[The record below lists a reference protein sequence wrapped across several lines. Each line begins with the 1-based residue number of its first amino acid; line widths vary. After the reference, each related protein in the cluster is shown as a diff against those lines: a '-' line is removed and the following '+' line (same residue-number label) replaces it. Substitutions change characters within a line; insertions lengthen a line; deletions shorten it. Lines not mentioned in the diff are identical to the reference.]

1 MKDLKVLVIDPDFDY
16 LQLISQ
22 FLSAD
27 GFHVVTAT
35 DGEEGLRKAMIESP
49 DLLLLEPMLS
59 KLHGFTL
66 CNIVSKEFKKKI
78 PVIIL
83 TNHYKDAHHEK
94 EAIQVYG
101 ASAYLKRP
109 IMKKELRSTI
119 FDVLGK
125 KSMEGVDETPIPQ
138 APEVKEPPKEELKET
153 LSPEAITE
161 QSSDDGEE
169 NPQEIVKEEP
179 PENIAVQTEDAVD
192 EVSPEILAENQP
204 GNGKGTPQEFVA
216 EEDTEAKAAPVEAP
230 TESSGNNGNGS
241 NGKSKVDK
249 MIDDI
254 ESEFGLLNT
263 KKVASSNPNLQI

>member
-22 FLSAD
+22 FLATD

-49 DLLLLEPMLS
+49 DLILIEPMLS

-83 TNHYKDAHHEK
+83 TNHYQDDHYKK

-101 ASAYLKRP
+101 AAAYLKRP
-109 IMKKELRSTI
+109 IMKKELRSAI
-119 FDVLGK
+119 FNVLGK
-125 KSMEGVDETPIPQ
+125 KSMGGVEEIPSPQ
-138 APEVKEPPKEELKET
+138 VSEFNEAPLEEPKETISTEIAEEQGTEEVEELPQMT
-153 LSPEAITE
+153 V
-161 QSSDDGEE
+161 QDD
-169 NPQEIVKEEP
+169 P
-179 PENIAVQTEDAVD
+179 PERVMEDTSA
-192 EVSPEILAENQP
+192 SLAENQLDD
-204 GNGKGTPQEFVA
+204 GKEMPQEDAAVEQA
-216 EEDTEAKAAPVEAP
+216 EVNVIPVETP
-230 TESSGNNGNGS
+230 TKSSGNNGNGS
-241 NGKSKVDK
+241 NGKSKVDR

-254 ESEFGLLNT
+254 ESEFGQVNG
-263 KKVASSNPNLQI
+263 KKVANSNQNLQI

>member
-22 FLSAD
+22 FLATD

-49 DLLLLEPMLS
+49 DLILIEPMLS

-66 CNIVSKEFKKKI
+66 CNIVSKEFKKKV

-83 TNHYKDAHHEK
+83 TNHYQDARFKK

-101 ASAYLKRP
+101 AAAYLTRP
-109 IMKKELRSTI
+109 IMKKELRTTI

-125 KSMEGVDETPIPQ
+125 KSMEGVEEKPIPQ
-138 APEVKEPPKEELKET
+138 VPDVKETPKEEPT
-153 LSPEAITE
+153 
-161 QSSDDGEE
+161 
-169 NPQEIVKEEP
+169 
-179 PENIAVQTEDAVD
+179 ENIPA
-192 EVSPEILAENQP
+192 EVVSEKAS
-204 GNGKGTPQEFVA
+204 KVVA
-216 EEDTEAKAAPVEAP
+216 EEPQEVVEEETVEVTANSVETP
-230 TESSGNNGNGS
+230 TKSSGNNGNGS

-249 MIDDI
+249 MLNDI
-254 ESEFGLLNT
+254 ESEFGLLT
-263 KKVASSNPNLQI
+263 DKKLANRNLDLQI

>member
-22 FLSAD
+22 FLATD

-49 DLLLLEPMLS
+49 DLILIEPMLS

-66 CNIVSKEFKKKI
+66 CNIVSKEFKKKV

-83 TNHYKDAHHEK
+83 TNHYQDARYKK

-101 ASAYLKRP
+101 AAAYLTRP
-109 IMKKELRSTI
+109 VMKKELRSTI

-125 KSMEGVDETPIPQ
+125 KSMEGVDEKPIPQ
-138 APEVKEPPKEELKET
+138 VPDVKETPKEEPT
-153 LSPEAITE
+153 
-161 QSSDDGEE
+161 
-169 NPQEIVKEEP
+169 
-179 PENIAVQTEDAVD
+179 ENIPA
-192 EVSPEILAENQP
+192 EVVSEKASEV
-204 GNGKGTPQEFVA
+204 VA
-216 EEDTEAKAAPVEAP
+216 EEPQEVVEEETVEVTTNSVETP
-230 TESSGNNGNGS
+230 TKSSGNNGNGS

-249 MIDDI
+249 MLNDI
-254 ESEFGLLNT
+254 ESEFGLLT
-263 KKVASSNPNLQI
+263 DKKLANRNQDLQI

>member
-22 FLSAD
+22 FLATD

-49 DLLLLEPMLS
+49 DLILIEPMLS

-66 CNIVSKEFKKKI
+66 CNIVSKEFKKKV

-83 TNHYKDAHHEK
+83 TNHYQDARFKK

-101 ASAYLKRP
+101 AAAYLTRP
-109 IMKKELRSTI
+109 IMKKELRTTI

-125 KSMEGVDETPIPQ
+125 KSMEGVEEKPIPQ
-138 APEVKEPPKEELKET
+138 VPDVKETPKEEPT
-153 LSPEAITE
+153 
-161 QSSDDGEE
+161 
-169 NPQEIVKEEP
+169 
-179 PENIAVQTEDAVD
+179 ENIPA
-192 EVSPEILAENQP
+192 EVVSEKAS
-204 GNGKGTPQEFVA
+204 KVVA
-216 EEDTEAKAAPVEAP
+216 EEPQEVVEEETVEVTANSVETP
-230 TESSGNNGNGS
+230 TKSSGNNGNGS

-249 MIDDI
+249 MLNDI
-254 ESEFGLLNT
+254 ESEFGLLT
-263 KKVASSNPNLQI
+263 DKKLANRNQDLQV

>member
-22 FLSAD
+22 FLGAD

-49 DLLLLEPMLS
+49 DLILIEPMLS

-78 PVIIL
+78 PVIVL
-83 TNHYKDAHHEK
+83 TNHYQDARFKK

-101 ASAYLKRP
+101 AAAYLKRP

-125 KSMEGVDETPIPQ
+125 KSIEGMEETPNS
-138 APEVKEPPKEELKET
+138 PEVEAEAPPEKVTEVVSEIPVENSLENETEELQEVVV
-153 LSPEAITE
+153 
-161 QSSDDGEE
+161 EE
-169 NPQEIVKEEP
+169 PQEIVVEEK
-179 PENIAVQTEDAVD
+179 V
-192 EVSPEILAENQP
+192 EVTAES
-204 GNGKGTPQEFVA
+204 
-216 EEDTEAKAAPVEAP
+216 VEKP
-230 TESSGNNGNGS
+230 TKSSGNNGNGS

-249 MIDDI
+249 MLNDI
-254 ESEFGLLNT
+254 ESEFGLLT
-263 KKVASSNPNLQI
+263 DKKLANRNHNLQV

>member
-49 DLLLLEPMLS
+49 DLILIEPMLS

-66 CNIVSKEFKKKI
+66 CNIVTKEFKKKI

-83 TNHYKDAHHEK
+83 TNHYQDARFKK

-101 ASAYLKRP
+101 AAAYLTRP
-109 IMKKELRSTI
+109 IMKKEMRATI

-125 KSMEGVDETPIPQ
+125 KSMEGVEEKSIPQ
-138 APEVKEPPKEELKET
+138 KSDVKELPKEEPKEI
-153 LSPEAITE
+153 LSSEVVMEVPQEVEAEAVSETVEEVAPEIIVENPTE
-161 QSSDDGEE
+161 IETEE
-169 NPQEIVKEEP
+169 PQEIVVEEQV
-179 PENIAVQTEDAVD
+179 EFT
-192 EVSPEILAENQP
+192 AES
-204 GNGKGTPQEFVA
+204 
-216 EEDTEAKAAPVEAP
+216 VEKP
-230 TESSGNNGNGS
+230 TKSSRNNGNGS
-241 NGKSKVDK
+241 NGKTKVDK

-254 ESEFGLLNT
+254 ESEFGLLT
-263 KKVASSNPNLQI
+263 DKKVANSNHDLQI